1 MLIRLSKNTFVRNYG
16 NFTYIFHKLNAYD
29 EMFEDRPNL
38 KNLIQVLNC
47 KQV

>member
-29 EMFEDRPNL
+29 EMFDNAEVFMRWITREPR
-38 KNLIQVLNC
+38 
-47 KQV
+47 